1 MAVLENLQNILPEL
15 SKNERKAAEYLLHY
29 PHDIHR
35 WSSEAI
41 AREAGTSRSAIIRLC
56 QKMGYQGFAEFKYA
70 CTHEP
75 VQSIAADSHT
85 ALLHY
90 SHAIQEIQNMVM
102 VQQIEALGHTIVNSR
117 RVISLGHLHSG
128 MSAQQMAFRLT
139 RSGVDSM
146 ALIDGTLMEHYES
159 IVSEGDVVLIFS
171 LSGAEMYEDIAVRY
185 RKHHAHVVLITM
197 TPTSPLTKLVD
208 EVIVLPYVS
217 HEPSSYL
224 MDDAIT
230 FFLLIE
236 QVIEAVQKEL
246 SARQYPES

>member
-1 MAVLENLQNILPEL
+1 MAVLANLQGILPEL
-15 SKNERKAAEYLLHY
+15 SKNERKAAEYLLEY
-29 PHDIHR
+29 PHDIQR
-35 WSSEAI
+35 RTGEAI
-41 AREAGTSRSAIIRLC
+41 AHEANVSRSALIRLC

-70 CTHEP
+70 YTHEP
-75 VQSIAADSHT
+75 VQGISADSHT

-102 VQQIEALGHTIVNSR
+102 VQQIDSLGRMIASSR
-117 RVISLGHLHSG
+117 RVITLGHLHSG

-159 IVSEGDVVLIFS
+159 IVAEGDVVLIFS
-171 LSGAEMYEDIAVRY
+171 LSGAEMYEDIAVQY

-236 QVIEAVQKEL
+236 QIIEAVQKEL
-246 SARQYPES
+246 SARQCSES